1 MRTSSN
7 IATWVFS
14 TQYSTGFTGRP
25 SKGRAYGWFDRSK
38 PRPGTEEPDSQQ
50 GQSPAQ
56 AAFSHVRLVAGAPK
70 VRPDVHAVAI
80 IRDFPPRCSPE
91 AIVAASADLRRY
103 QPRVFAGQLPLAGW
117 ATQASTAATSPAS
130 LDVDQRPPL
139 DGLDGSRAGSP
150 RWCVRSATAIPTP
163 AACCSVIWSMSSMK
177 RCLAAFA
184 SAVSLFA
191 PVAHA
196 NDALEAKVRAYAPV
210 VSLAKVCDIR
220 INDATSGDHRAML
233 EAVKSDPN
241 ANKLAY
247 RLHYETQTA
256 YIKARDGGQR
266 VAFCKDFIAANSQ
279 YAKAR
284 VTAVV
289 EGHMSDVSTSVQKA
303 IAHNVCG
310 APPAKLSKA
319 DWKPYALIKQ
329 MLQIEHKLAKENA
342 ETNGWNVTEET
353 TAVTEQFCAAVKTR

>member
-1 MRTSSN
+1 MIQIN
-7 IATWVFS
+7 
-14 TQYSTGFTGRP
+14 
-25 SKGRAYGWFDRSK
+25 
-38 PRPGTEEPDSQQ
+38 
-50 GQSPAQ
+50 
-56 AAFSHVRLVAGAPK
+56 
-70 VRPDVHAVAI
+70 AVALAAAQE
-80 IRDFPPRCSPE
+80 IRAISCSTRFLRWTLLGW
-91 AIVAASADLRRY
+91 VAA
-103 QPRVFAGQLPLAGW
+103 
-117 ATQASTAATSPAS
+117 AS
-130 LDVDQRPPL
+130 
-139 DGLDGSRAGSP
+139 
-150 RWCVRSATAIPTP
+150 
-163 AACCSVIWSMSSMK
+163 CSVIGGISPMK
-177 RCLAAFA
+177 HCLAAFA
-184 SAVSLFA
+184 IVFVAA
-191 PVAHA
+191 AHA
-196 NDALEAKVRAYAPV
+196 NDALEAKVRAYVPV

-284 VTAVV
+284 FTAVV

-310 APPAKLSKA
+310 APPVKLSKA
-319 DWKPYALIKQ
+319 DWKPYALIKK
-329 MLQIEHKLAKENA
+329 MLQNEQKLAKENA